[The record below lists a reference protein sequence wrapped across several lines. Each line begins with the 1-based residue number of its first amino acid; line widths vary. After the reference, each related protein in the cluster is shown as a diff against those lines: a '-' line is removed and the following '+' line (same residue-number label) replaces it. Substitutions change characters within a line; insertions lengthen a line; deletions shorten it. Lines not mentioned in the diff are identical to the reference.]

1 MQSEKTQ
8 LLEKKLAEVAEIH
21 SRTLAAFEAA
31 EIDSATRKEYKRQID
46 QFESMYQSLEQMK
59 SISKE
64 EKTVASLVEKQLA
77 LLQERAGFEAYCL
90 NLWK

>member
-1 MQSEKTQ
+1 MT
-8 LLEKKLAEVAEIH
+8 EIH
-21 SRTLAAFEAA
+21 SRTLAALEAA

-77 LLQERAGFEAYCL
+77 LLQERAGFETYCL
-90 NLWK
+90 KLWK